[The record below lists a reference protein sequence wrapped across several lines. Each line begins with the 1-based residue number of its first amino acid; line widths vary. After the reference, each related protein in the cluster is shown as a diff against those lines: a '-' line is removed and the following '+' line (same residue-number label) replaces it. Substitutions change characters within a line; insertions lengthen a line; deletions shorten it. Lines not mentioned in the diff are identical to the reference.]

1 MSAAETEATTGNVAP
16 SKSNPEVEALDRT
29 SNRKEDQ
36 QAADASESV
45 AIDPTEKAAEGSSGD
60 KPVSKK
66 QMKRQRKW
74 ERAME
79 VKKRRKQQDKEIK
92 IAKAKA
98 EGRDLEKE
106 RLEQERK
113 TKDGAGRRKRQEW
126 WDKEKLPK
134 IKKSFQVCID
144 CSFGSLMTTKEIG
157 SLASQIRYCYS
168 HNRHNPHP
176 CALTV
181 TSLEGETLANMQNVA
196 GFDDWTTRAFSSSDK
211 SVAEVFQDRLQDV
224 VYLTSD
230 SENTIEHL
238 DNSKIYV
245 IGGIVDRNRLKRAAI
260 NRAEEWGLQT
270 AKLPLAEHLTKMKTT
285 KVLTCN
291 HVFEILLKYRMFGNS
306 WERALLEVL
315 PSRKHKEPK
324 SKSDGKTEE
333 KNDEDEKDESKDEEA
348 GTEDSAEKH
357 EANSE
362 ETTLNL

>member
-1 MSAAETEATTGNVAP
+1 MSAVETEATTG
-16 SKSNPEVEALDRT
+16 KVEAIDC
-29 SNRKEDQ
+29 NGNGKDDQ
-36 QAADASESV
+36 QDSSESL
-45 AIDPTEKAAEGSSGD
+45 AIVPAAKSAEGSAED
-60 KPVSKK
+60 KPMSKK
-66 QMKRQRKW
+66 QRKRQQKW
-74 ERAME
+74 ERAMQ

-98 EGRDLEKE
+98 EGRDLDQE

-134 IKKSFQVCID
+134 IAKSFQVCID
-144 CSFGSLMTTKEIG
+144 CSFESLMTTKEIG
-157 SLASQIRYCYS
+157 SLSSQIRYCYS

-181 TSLEGETLANMQNVA
+181 TSLEGETLTNMQNVA
-196 GFDDWTTRAFSSSDK
+196 GFDEWTTRAFSSSDK
-211 SVAEVFQDRLQDV
+211 SVVEVFQDRLQDV

-230 SENTIEHL
+230 SENTIDHL

-245 IGGIVDRNRLKRAAI
+245 IGGIVDRNRLKRAAF

-270 AKLPLAEHLTKMKTT
+270 AKLPIAEHLAKMKTT

-306 WERALLEVL
+306 WERALMEVL
-315 PSRKHKEPK
+315 PSRKHKD
-324 SKSDGKTEE
+324 SKSQAADGNIEE
-333 KNDEDEKDESKDEEA
+333 KDDGGEHDEKA
-348 GTEDSAEKH
+348 GTEDATEKQDANGEKAGTEDAAEKQDANGD
-357 EANSE
+357 EA
-362 ETTLNL
+362 T